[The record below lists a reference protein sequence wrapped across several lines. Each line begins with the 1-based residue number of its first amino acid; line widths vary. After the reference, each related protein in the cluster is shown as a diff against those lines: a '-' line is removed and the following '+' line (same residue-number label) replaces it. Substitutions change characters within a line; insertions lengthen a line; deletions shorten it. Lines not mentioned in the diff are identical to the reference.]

1 MSFEDVPGYLK
12 AARQWVARTQK
23 KPCDL
28 QGRSGGWQSPDFWLS
43 FEEAKAGIESSPG
56 KFSGLGFI
64 IARQPERENKQL
76 VGVDL
81 DACRDPRNGWVSPWA
96 ADILRK
102 LNSYTELS
110 LSGTG
115 FHVWILG
122 KLPEGMD
129 NAESEGM
136 EPITLPPDVWA
147 FIKAIKKSAA
157 RCNTIEIY
165 EDGPRHFAMTG
176 SRVPEYSSEV
186 EYRPEVLSELLGM
199 CRHNAGPSGDSGLPE
214 WAVEMAKAAA
224 DKRLPPLNILDVIDT
239 RGWEISG
246 AQLRGPHPILGSTT
260 GHNLV
265 VNPEAGLWAYMHNG
279 INSGGD
285 AWLWLACECGAVP
298 WEEAGAGKLKDKTI
312 VEKTVAYAVSRQLVN
327 AEDVIREPE
336 IRLLRPD
343 DTPGSIGIAPDGTVQ
358 MVVTDAKGNIEF
370 KWVSDCAIGICTET
384 QEDSRTEFVF
394 AGKGAKDGRK
404 VLFTADASDMA
415 DARKFKSLLIN
426 NFGARNRVGKID
438 FETAQRLSRN
448 TIMKERV
455 TVPRWRKN
463 IPLVPGVGLAN
474 DVEFR
479 LAQQTPAA
487 VYEGDIGTAKELFRD
502 MLRLRRY
509 SPLVLTTILGAP
521 VLARWFKNDRFGI
534 ALWGKT
540 GSNKT
545 TIAQLFTAIYGLGY
559 LDDRTLLKHG
569 KLGATQVGALEA
581 LLNAGILPRIIDNV
595 KATDQKDAMAY
606 VAIIQAIMEGGEKL
620 RGVKVGGL
628 RHTNEYLVTPIVT
641 GEIKVSE
648 ASTSARMLNLSW
660 DKTQDTAK
668 LTCIQ
673 ERTEYLP
680 VIGYH
685 WLRYLAAT
693 NHDLRQ
699 GFDQARAKLAAMY
712 AARGYVNPGRLAN
725 IYCLL
730 RGIWTLIEDGPFGD
744 IAREHQ
750 DAFVEA
756 LNEAIEAQG
765 LEVTAETEI
774 ARFLAAIA
782 NLRASRPDL
791 FMVGELPSGSD
802 RIIGRENDLGLF
814 LFPEETL
821 ALLKQMGVFTQVP
834 SESSIT
840 KSLKEDGYLREIKD
854 RRRLN
859 TTMINGVKVSGWWLK
874 AGWDDDLPVADD
886 ISHKPDGK
894 NPIEENLYHKSGDSM
909 VSERDAETVSGDTYP
924 TNHAISEKGIML
936 CVRKEEEKQNI
947 IDKECDS
954 GIDSIV
960 YSNSIVTDIDS
971 SNPTVDPTPIPTIS
985 QEVKPLS
992 VEPSSDKV
1000 ESTGSDISPEI
1011 KKKVWENVGYAL
1023 RKRPRKDKDSK
1034 RVGIILEDVL
1044 SAGLDAPRAEELL
1057 KATGWDSSEVPATGI
1072 RIFWAPAKVLQAYG
1086 LEA

>member
-1 MSFEDVPGYLK
+1 MSFDEVPGILK
-12 AARQWVARTQK
+12 DARQWVARKEK

-43 FEEAKAGIESSPG
+43 FDEAKTGVEASPG

-64 IARQPERENKQL
+64 IARQPDRGERQL
-76 VGVDL
+76 IGIDL

-96 ADILRK
+96 AEILRK
-102 LNSYTELS
+102 LNSYTEIS

-115 FHVWILG
+115 FHVWVLG
-122 KLPEGMD
+122 KLPAGMD
-129 NAESEGM
+129 STESEGM
-136 EPITLPPDVWA
+136 EPTTLPPDVWA
-147 FIKAIKKSAA
+147 FMKAIKKSAA

-176 SRVPEYSSEV
+176 SRVSEYSAGV
-186 EYRPEVLSELLGM
+186 EYRPEILSELLGM
-199 CRHNAGPSGDSGLPE
+199 CRCNAAPSGDSGLPE
-214 WAVEMAKAAA
+214 WAVEMAKVAAG
-224 DKRLPPLNILDVIDT
+224 KRLPPLNILDVIDT
-239 RGWEISG
+239 RGWEQCG
-246 AQLRGPHPILGSTT
+246 AQIRGPHPILGSST

-285 AWLWLACECGAVP
+285 AWLWLACECGMVP
-298 WEEAGAGKLKDKTI
+298 WEEAGAGKLRDKAI

-343 DTPGSIGIAPDGTVQ
+343 DEPGAIGIAPDGTVQ
-358 MVVTDAKGNIEF
+358 MVVLDAKGNREF
-370 KWVSDCAIGICTET
+370 KWVSDCALGICVET
-384 QEDSRTEFVF
+384 AEDNRTEFIF
-394 AGKGAKDGRK
+394 TGKGAKDGRK
-404 VLFTADASDMA
+404 VVFTADAADMA
-415 DARKFKSLLIN
+415 EARKFKSLMIN

-438 FETAQRLSRN
+438 FESVQRLSRN
-448 TIMKERV
+448 TILKERV
-455 TVPRWRKN
+455 TIPRWRQN

-474 DVEFR
+474 DVEFK
-479 LAQQTPAA
+479 LSQLTPAA
-487 VYEGDIGTAKELFRD
+487 VYDGDIDAAKDLFRS
-502 MLRLRRY
+502 MLQLRRY
-509 SPLVLTTILGAP
+509 SPLLLATVLGAP
-521 VLARWFKNDRFGI
+521 VMARWFKGDRFGS

-545 TIAQLFTAIYGLGY
+545 TIAQLFTAVYGIGF

-569 KLGATQVGALEA
+569 KNGATQVGAMEA

-595 KATDQKDAMAY
+595 KATDSKDAMAY
-606 VAIIQAIMEGGEKL
+606 IAIIQATMEGGEKL
-620 RGVKVGGL
+620 RGKKDGGL
-628 RHTNEYLVTPIVT
+628 RNSSEFLVTPIVT

-648 ASTSARMLNLSW
+648 ASTSARMLNLAWGKS
-660 DKTQDTAK
+660 QDNSR
-668 LTCIQ
+668 LTYIQ
-673 ERTEYLP
+673 ERAEYLP

-693 NHDLRQ
+693 HHDLKQ
-699 GFDQARAKLAAMY
+699 GFDQARAKLAATY

-744 IAREHQ
+744 IASEHNS
-750 DAFVEA
+750 AFVEA
-756 LNEAIEAQG
+756 LDEAIEAQG

-774 ARFLAAIA
+774 ARFLAAVA

-791 FMVGELPSGSD
+791 FMIGELPSSSD
-802 RIIGRENDLGLF
+802 KIIGRENELGLF

-840 KSLKEDGYLREIKD
+840 KALKEDGYLREIKD

-874 AGWDDDLPVADD
+874 AGWDDDQPAFEDG
-886 ISHKPDGK
+886 SHKPCD
-894 NPIEENLYHKSGDSM
+894 LSG
-909 VSERDAETVSGDTYP
+909 AEQDLKTLSVNTYP

-992 VEPSSDKV
+992 VEP
-1000 ESTGSDISPEI
+1000 EQEI
-1011 KKKVWENVGYAL
+1011 KEATGCDIPQDIKKRIWESVGYAL
-1023 RKRPRKDKDSK
+1023 RKYPRKDKEKGLGLVISD
-1034 RVGIILEDVL
+1034 IE
-1044 SAGLDAPRAEELL
+1044 GLDDQRAKELL
-1057 KATGWDSSEVPATGI
+1057 KATGWESTTVPASGI
-1072 RIFWAPAKVLQAYG
+1072 EIWWAPAKVLQAYG